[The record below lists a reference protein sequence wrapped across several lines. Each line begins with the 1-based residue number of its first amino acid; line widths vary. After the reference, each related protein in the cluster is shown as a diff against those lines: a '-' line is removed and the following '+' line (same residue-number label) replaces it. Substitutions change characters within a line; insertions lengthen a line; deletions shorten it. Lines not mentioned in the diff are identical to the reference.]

1 MKNSKPS
8 ERDGRSSAS
17 PSFLSVAFSRV
28 TRLFRRTVRYREF
41 AIVLVI
47 LLTFVSLSLASPYF
61 LTRMNLRSLFVGI
74 SLDVII
80 AVGMTMGLILGC
92 LDVSVG
98 SVLGLGAAAV
108 GSLIRVGINPF
119 FASAMAIVV
128 GGAAGCVNGFFVTKL
143 GINAIIVTLGMFNVA
158 RGLAFVITRGVPVT
172 GFPKAFTILGRG
184 HIGPI
189 PIPIVIMVLL
199 VAIFAFLMRR
209 SRFFHQMFFVG
220 SNEKAARLSGIAVK
234 RARFVSMVIS
244 GSLAALAGV
253 LMASRLSSVQ
263 PDYGAGTAFRVVAGA
278 LIGGVSLDG
287 GRGSVFG
294 ASLGVLFMGLVNN
307 ALILLGVSVVWQKVV
322 LGAFLLLAVAVD
334 RLMSR
339 RRAMSPV

>member
-1 MKNSKPS
+1 MKNPKPS
-8 ERDGRSSAS
+8 RNGSSS
-17 PSFLSVAFSRV
+17 SSLRFLSAAVSRAA
-28 TRLFRRTVRYREF
+28 RLLRRTFRYREF

-47 LLTFVSLSLASPYF
+47 LLAFAGLSIASPFF
-61 LTRMNLRSLFVGI
+61 LTAMNLRSLFVGI

-80 AVGMTMGLILGC
+80 AVGMTMGLVLGC

-108 GSLIRVGINPF
+108 GSLIRTGINPF
-119 FASAMAIVV
+119 LASAMAVGV
-128 GGAAGCVNGFFVTKL
+128 GGAAGSVNGFFVTKL

-158 RGLAFVITRGVPVT
+158 RGLAFVVTRGVPVT
-172 GFPKAFTILGRG
+172 GFPRVFTILGRG
-184 HIGPI
+184 QIGPI
-189 PIPIVIMVLL
+189 PVPIVIMVLL
-199 VAIFAFLMRR
+199 VAIFGFLMRR
-209 SRFFHQMFFVG
+209 SRFFHQMYFVG
-220 SNEKAARLSGIAVK
+220 SNEEAARLSGISVK
-234 RARFVSMVIS
+234 RARFASMVIS
-244 GSLAALAGV
+244 GCLAGLAGV

-287 GRGSVFG
+287 GRGTVFG

-307 ALILLGVSVVWQKVV
+307 ALILLGVSIVWQKVV

-334 RLMSR
+334 RLLSR
-339 RRAMSPV
+339 RRAVAAT